1 MNRGQRGFT
10 LIEMMIVVAIIGI
23 LAALAI
29 PMFQDYT
36 RRARI
41 SEGFGMA
48 VGFKGAVA
56 EFYATNN
63 RWPSNNAEAGLADTI
78 TGQDVA
84 SVLVTASGTI
94 TITYDLVRLGG
105 NTITF
110 TPVSTPGGI
119 AWSCTSSFPLSLLP
133 ASCR

>member
-1 MNRGQRGFT
+1 M
-10 LIEMMIVVAIIGI
+10 IEMMIAVAIIGI

-56 EFYATNN
+56 EFYATTN
-63 RWPSNNAEAGLADTI
+63 RWPSNNAEAGLADTV
-78 TGQDVA
+78 TGQDVT
-84 SVLVTASGTI
+84 SVSVAPTGAI

-105 NTITF
+105 NTVTF
-110 TPVSTPGGI
+110 TPVSTAGGI
-119 AWSCTSSFPLSLLP
+119 AWSCTSSFSPSLLP
-133 ASCR
+133 SACR